1 MDYANGTAMDD
12 LTTSYPMVSVYL
24 NYQCHQG
31 TTLVG
36 WLLLLQICL
45 LVLMESPYPLIPRA
59 QPIGGVMMNPNQD
72 EFDNGGRGLAY
83 SLFSLNLLR

>member
-1 MDYANGTAMDD
+1 MSPRDHTSGVVAP
-12 LTTSYPMVSVYL
+12 TTDMFS
-24 NYQCHQG
+24 
-31 TTLVG
+31 
-36 WLLLLQICL
+36 